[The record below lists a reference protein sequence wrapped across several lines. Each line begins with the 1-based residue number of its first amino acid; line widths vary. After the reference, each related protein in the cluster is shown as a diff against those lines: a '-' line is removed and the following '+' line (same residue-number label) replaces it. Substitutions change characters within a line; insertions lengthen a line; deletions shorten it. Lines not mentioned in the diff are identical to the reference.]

1 MDNLTAEPRDITITR
16 KIITVLSVLMCLFH
30 LFTAGVLPFVAME
43 QRSIHFGFA
52 LTLIFLYLA
61 LNQKKLW
68 RRIID
73 YFFAAFSLATNF
85 YMYDNWLEL
94 SMRTTRATT
103 LDYIMGIGCIV
114 LVLIASWKKVS
125 GWLPG
130 IALVFIAYCFIGPYI
145 KGYFWFPKISFQR
158 FLSYLYMTGEGIF
171 GSCMDTSATTCFM
184 YCLFGEF
191 LLQLGAGKF
200 LINVSYSLFGRI
212 RGGSSKVSVVAAGLF
227 GMVSG
232 SATSNVA
239 ATGSLTIPMMKDDGY
254 TAEDAG
260 GICSSAAVGSM
271 LMPPVM
277 GAAAF
282 VMAEMVGIG
291 YGKICIAAAIPA
303 LVYYLALFIMCDLRA
318 AKYGMKAKDSGDIP
332 KLGQVLKE
340 GWHYVIC
347 LLVLIFLLVV
357 LQWSAV
363 KAAFWSIVTM
373 VVVNAIYLAVT
384 HQKQTPLKTYINIFV
399 NGAKSA
405 LTIAAACGCAG
416 IITAVFGATTLN
428 LRMSSI
434 LIKMAGGKLILLLL
448 YAAIGAIVLGMGL
461 PVLSVYLIL
470 AIIIAP
476 AVVKMG
482 VPVLAAHMFVF
493 FYGNMAGI
501 TPPVGATFYV
511 ASGVAKSKPMPTGY
525 KAFKM
530 SVAGYLIPFVFVF
543 NQGLFLQGS
552 VTTILMA
559 LLSTMVGVIGLCFG
573 LEGYLF
579 GELKRPMRILFM
591 LAAAATIIPETI
603 STVIGLTVV
612 AGLFLLCYIT
622 KKLPQ
627 KKRQQA

>member
-1 MDNLTAEPRDITITR
+1 METALSTESKGNAIV
-16 KIITVLSVLMCLFH
+16 KKVITVLSVLMCLFH
-30 LFTAGVLPFVAME
+30 LYTAGVLPFVAME

-52 LTLIFLYLA
+52 LTLIFLYRSID
-61 LNQKKLW
+61 QKKTWL
-68 RRIID
+68 RIVD
-73 YFFAAFSLATNF
+73 YILAAFSFATNF
-85 YMYDNWLEL
+85 YMYDNWLEM
-94 SMRTTRATT
+94 SMRTTRVTT
-103 LDYIMGIGCIV
+103 MDYVMGVACIV
-114 LVLIASWKKVS
+114 LVLIAAWKKVS
-125 GWLPG
+125 GWLPA
-130 IALVFIAYCFIGPYI
+130 IALVFIAYCFIGPHI
-145 KGYFWFPKISFQR
+145 QGYFWFPKISFQR
-158 FLSYLYMTGEGIF
+158 FLSYLYMTGEGIY

-200 LINVSYSLFGRI
+200 LIDVSYSLFGRI
-212 RGGSSKVSVVAAGLF
+212 RGGSSKVSIVAAGLF

-239 ATGSLTIPMMKDDGY
+239 ATGSLTIPMMKEDGY

-260 GICSSAAVGSM
+260 GICASAAVGSM

-282 VMAEMVGIG
+282 IMAEMVGIG

-303 LVYYLALFIMCDLRA
+303 FVYYLALFIMCDLRA
-318 AKYGMKAKDSGDIP
+318 AKYGMKAKVSSDIP
-332 KLGQVLKE
+332 KLGQVIKE

-347 LLVLIFLLVV
+347 LVVLIVLLVV

-373 VVVNAIYLAVT
+373 VVVNAIHLAVT
-384 HQKQTPLKTYINIFV
+384 HQKQTPLKTYISIFV
-399 NGAKSA
+399 NGAKAS

-434 LIKMAGGKLILLLL
+434 LIKLAGGNLILLLL
-448 YAAIGAIVLGMGL
+448 YAAIGAIILGMGL

-482 VPVLAAHMFVF
+482 VPVLAAHMFLF

-501 TPPVGATFYV
+501 TPPVGATFFV

-530 SVAGYLIPFVFVF
+530 SVAGYLVPFVFVF
-543 NQGLFLQGS
+543 NQGLFFQGS
-552 VTTILMA
+552 AGSIA
-559 LLSTMVGVIGLCFG
+559 IGLLSTLVGVVGLCFG

-579 GELKRPMRILFM
+579 KELNWPVRILFL
-591 LAAAATIIPETI
+591 LAAAATIIPETV
-603 STVIGLTVV
+603 STVVGLVVVV
-612 AGLFLLCYIT
+612 ALFFLCYVT
-622 KKLPQ
+622 GKKSKMTTL
-627 KKRQQA
+627 